1 MTEFTLGA
9 RATCTDGFC
18 GVVRRTIV
26 DPAARTVTHLVIEP
40 GHHHHSGSR
49 LVPVELAEEAAG
61 EIRLRCTL
69 DEFGRLN
76 PAEEVE
82 RASGGYGA
90 AGPIQAH
97 GLADGMAVTDQTPVL
112 LTHAVPLGEAEVER
126 HDPVH
131 ATDGEI
137 GQVEGFVVDPADH
150 KMTHILLQ
158 EGHLWGRKHV
168 AIPASA
174 VVSVDAGIQLNM
186 TKKQVE
192 ELPPLDPAG

>member
-9 RATCTDGFC
+9 KATCTDGFC

-40 GHHHHSGSR
+40 GHHHHTGSR

-61 EIRLRCTL
+61 EIRLQCTL
-69 DEFGRLN
+69 DEFGRLDL
-76 PAEEVE
+76 AEKVDV
-82 RASGGYGA
+82 ASGGYGQA
-90 AGPIQAH
+90 NPVRGHGHAGM
-97 GLADGMAVTDQTPVL
+97 GVSDQTPILVR
-112 LTHAVPLGEAEVER
+112 HAVPLGEAEVVR

-137 GQVEGFVVDPADH
+137 GQVEGFVVDSADH

-158 EGHLWGRKHV
+158 EGHLWGRKQV

-174 VVSVDAGIQLNM
+174 VVSVDAGIQLNI